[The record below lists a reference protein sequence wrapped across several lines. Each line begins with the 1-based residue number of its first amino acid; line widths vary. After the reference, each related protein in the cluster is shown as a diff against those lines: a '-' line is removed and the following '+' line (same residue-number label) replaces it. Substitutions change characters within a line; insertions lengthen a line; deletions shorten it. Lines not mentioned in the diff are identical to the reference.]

1 MKIKVV
7 AKAIVAGVVTFCGSL
22 ATALASTPSDGV
34 TAQEW
39 LSIIPLT
46 VVAMG
51 AVYVVPNAQPGDK

>member
-1 MKIKVV
+1 MKIATF

-22 ATALASTPSDGV
+22 ASALSGGV
-34 TAQEW
+34 TGEEW

-46 VVAMG
+46 VVAVA